1 MEVFGRYQLL
11 RRLGHGGMAEVFLA
25 RLASGDAAK
34 YLAIKRLLRTF
45 SNRPRVVRRLANEAR
60 LTVWLTHPNIVQVF
74 DFGRVGEHYFIA
86 MEYVDGCD
94 LRSVIRPRGH
104 AEQGCQ
110 LPIEVALDIAFQL
123 TDALRYAHR
132 CTDGEGQPLGIIH
145 RDISPHN
152 VLISR
157 DGHPKLADF
166 GVARAAIS
174 DDLSRP
180 GALLGKLSYMPPEQA
195 KGLPYDARVD
205 LYACG
210 AVLYEMLVGG
220 RPFGESSRLAAAS
233 ERLPAPPSTLRPSL
247 PPELDALVLRAMAPQ
262 PDDRFQAAEEFCEAL
277 ARQLEAFGGRPKP
290 HQLAGLVSEALT
302 KRATPPEEPL
312 SGMDAYEPGEDS
324 LIEPEVTAVRHFMIL
339 PKAAGDAAKQP
350 RFLDSDTVPGQ
361 LPEPLGDRPTGTYEV
376 PPALLHELPSA
387 SHELSRQQL
396 AGAPTAPLPVPA
408 ELPHLLPPQR
418 APAAR
423 GVAAQPPAM
432 ERTFGQHAL
441 GAAQTL
447 WRSSSQLLLENWQA
461 AVLGAVAMV
470 LFVLGFFVGR
480 LTAPKAVVL
489 RTPRRPAA
497 LLTVPAVDAGASAPS
512 RRGTMRVS
520 LRHPD
525 AATLSPPPDAGTK
538 RPARPARRAKSRP
551 AKEPARHIA
560 KAPDKSPSNP
570 LSKRQQ
576 QWLRDHLLRAY
587 GRGDY
592 RVAQQTALRL
602 LRHLPR
608 DQSSLSLFGASS
620 CRLRERSR
628 ARAAASRLSRG
639 RRQMLKDFCRK
650 QGIRW

>member
-34 YLAIKRLLRTF
+34 YLAIKRLLRNF
-45 SNRPRVVRRLANEAR
+45 SDRPRVVRRLANEAR

-104 AEQGCQ
+104 TEQGCQ

-123 TDALRYAHR
+123 ADALRYAHR

-233 ERLPAPPSTLRPSL
+233 ERLPPPPSTLRPSL

-262 PDDRFQAAEEFCEAL
+262 PGDRFQAAEEFCEAL

-302 KRATPPEEPL
+302 KQATPPEEPL

-339 PKAAGDAAKQP
+339 PKAAGDAARQP
-350 RFLDSDTVPGQ
+350 RFLDSDTLPGQ
-361 LPEPLGDRPTGTYEV
+361 LPGPLKEPPTGTYEL
-376 PPALLHELPSA
+376 PPALRSEPPSA
-387 SHELSRQQL
+387 AQKLSRQL
-396 AGAPTAPLPVPA
+396 AGAPTAPLTVPA
-408 ELPHLLPPQR
+408 EVPHLLPPQ
-418 APAAR
+418 PTPVAR
-423 GVAAQPPAM
+423 GVVAEPPGVF
-432 ERTFGQHAL
+432 RTFGQRAL
-441 GAAQTL
+441 GAGQTL
-447 WRSSSQLLLENWQA
+447 WRSTSQLLLENWQA
-461 AVLGAVAMV
+461 AALGAGALV
-470 LFVLGFFVGR
+470 LFALGFSVGR

-497 LLTVPAVDAGASAPS
+497 LVTVSAVDAGAAALP
-512 RRGTMRVS
+512 RRGTVRVS

-525 AATLSPPPDAGTK
+525 AAVLTPSPDAGPK
-538 RPARPARRAKSRP
+538 RSRRAARRAKPRP
-551 AKEPARHIA
+551 AKEPARQVT
-560 KAPDKSPSNP
+560 KAPDKSPSKP

-602 LRHLPR
+602 LQHLPR
-608 DQSSLSLFGASS
+608 DPSSLSLFGASS
-620 CRLRERSR
+620 CRLGQRWR

-650 QGIRW
+650 QGIHW